1 MGAWG
6 YGSLE
11 NDTASDWLY
20 ELEHADGFSTID
32 AKLDEVMSMGDD
44 YLDSDVAQEALAAVE
59 ALAYVQR
66 GKGSPMTP
74 SFAIITSWAEKVSSV
89 VPDELKH
96 KALAAVERIT
106 QQPSEL
112 LSLYQEAE
120 SESEWRAEIES
131 LKARLNG

>member
-6 YGSLE
+6 YASLE

-20 ELEHADGFSTID
+20 ELEHADNFSAIE
-32 AKLDEVMSMGDD
+32 AKLHEVMSMGDD

-66 GKGSPMTP
+66 GKDSPMTP

-106 QQPSEL
+106 QEPSEL
-112 LSLYQEAE
+112 LSLYQETE

-131 LKARLNG
+131 LKARLNA

>member
-20 ELEHADGFSTID
+20 ELEHADNFSAIE

-96 KALAAVERIT
+96 KALATVERIT